1 MQENADKSIP
11 FGQIRLFPLVKNI
24 QFALLGLFLFL
35 ALCEAKAQN
44 FEGTEFRIAFLKN
57 LNVNLNGPPTFDFS
71 IHAIENVQV
80 TIAYG
85 QPGDAYFDQQAI
97 NLTAGQVGVIS
108 FPDQFL
114 NQEELHVVQTRSFR
128 VTSTGTIR
136 LYAYHHRMLFSDVTA
151 VLPVTSLGS
160 EYIVAT
166 HQNPGSNVPSLFNI
180 IGHEDN
186 TVVTVIPSV
195 NTPLGAANAPFQ
207 VTLDAGEVISIGS
220 NGNLTGSRVFTES
233 GTAFAAYAGH
243 QQVSY
248 PADCNADNHI
258 FEQLM
263 PVNTWGQYHPLVPTL
278 DSGGDLAIIVA
289 LEDDTNITIGC
300 EVLPTLGAGQST
312 TFFVGNGP
320 QIMISSA
327 PVQVMMLTVSCACN
341 DMNTGDP
348 NLRVVLPLDRGNT
361 EVKFR
366 SGLDFT
372 LLGPLPGTIVVEIHL
387 VMPTAE
393 TANLTVNGASI
404 DQWELFDVF
413 PEFSVAKVPLDNV
426 AVLTTI
432 ESSTPFWGEFVA
444 MRVFDALSMSLGS
457 NAEMVVPPLEI
468 FFVDLGGDQTLCPG
482 ESLLLDPGAGVSGIW
497 QDGSDSPAFEVS
509 DSGTYYFT
517 SDLPCGFDTVE
528 VALSIP
534 ELSLSDSVEA
544 CSGDEVLLEASVL
557 PGYSYLWDTGE
568 EGPSLTVAESG
579 SYTLTATNPDGCDTS
594 ATATVSLLMPPV
606 AEIIGEDSFCEGDTI
621 VLFAKG
627 EGDYLWST
635 GFEGAELLVFQAGSY
650 SLTVTADN
658 GCTDEAATFVS
669 RLSQPFLL
677 VDSASACPGEEVIVD
692 ASSPNGVLQWVT
704 PEVEN
709 PAELLPGIYL
719 VSISNECGVELI
731 PIEVEEENCDCASKI
746 PNIFSPNGDGRN
758 DAFIPDMECEPLGF
772 AMQVFSRWGKEV
784 FAGNEAA
791 QGWNGEETD
800 GSPASEGVYYY
811 VISYT
816 NPLTQEVKRL
826 NYTGW
831 VTLVR

>member
-1 MQENADKSIP
+1 MRENANKSIP

-24 QFALLGLFLFL
+24 QLALLALFLFL
-35 ALCEAKAQN
+35 APGETKAQN

-108 FPDQFL
+108 FPGQFL

-151 VLPVTSLGS
+151 VLPVTALGS

-195 NTPLGAANAPFQ
+195 NTPLGAANVPFQ

-289 LEDDTNITIGC
+289 LEDNTDITIGC

-312 TFFVGNGP
+312 TFFLGDGP
-320 QIMISSA
+320 QIMISSG

-413 PEFSVAKVPLDNV
+413 PEFSVAKVPLANV

-457 NAEMVVPPLEI
+457 NTEMVVPPLEVV
-468 FFVDLGGDQTLCPG
+468 FVDLGGDQALCPG
-482 ESLLLDPGAGVSGIW
+482 QSLVLDPGVTTTGVW
-497 QDGSDSPAFEVS
+497 QDGSNEPTFEVS
-509 DSGTYYFT
+509 QAGLYYFV
-517 SDLPCGFDTVE
+517 SDLPCGADTVE
-528 VALSIP
+528 VNISQA
-534 ELSLSDSVEA
+534 ELSLIDSAAVCAGE
-544 CSGDEVLLEASVL
+544 SVTLEATAL
-557 PGYSYLWDTGE
+557 PDYTYLWNTGE
-568 EGPSLTVAESG
+568 EGPSLTVAAIG

-594 ATATVSLLMPPV
+594 ATATVSLLLPPV

-621 VLFAKG
+621 VLFAQG

-635 GFEGAELLVFQAGSY
+635 GFEGPELLVFEAGNY

-658 GCTDEAATFVS
+658 GCTDEAGTFVS
-669 RLSQPFLL
+669 RLTQPFLL
-677 VDSASACPGEEVIVD
+677 VDSASACPGEEVTVD
-692 ASSPNGVLQWVT
+692 ATSPNAVLQWVT

-709 PAELLPGIYL
+709 PAELGPGLYL

-731 PIEVEEENCDCASKI
+731 PIEVEEEDCDCASKI

-758 DAFIPDMECEPLGF
+758 DAFIPDMECEPVGF
-772 AMQVFSRWGKEV
+772 QLTVFNRWGKEV
-784 FAGNEAA
+784 YSGSDHVR
-791 QGWNGEETD
+791 GWRGEEPD
-800 GSPASEGVYYY
+800 GNPASAGLYYY
-811 VISYT
+811 VLSYI
-816 NPLTQEVKRL
+816 NPLRQEVAKL